1 MCLHSPAQ
9 MIILNPDPNDCDC
22 DGHDYDEEDEGATL
36 LESMRLTSEC
46 VILTS
51 VGLLLTSFVAKI
63 SKHKAKILVSQMM
76 MHRK

>member
-1 MCLHSPAQ
+1 MCLHNPAQ
-9 MIILNPDPNDCDC
+9 MIILNPDPGDCDC
-22 DGHDYDEEDEGATL
+22 DGHDYDDEEGASL
-36 LESMRLTSEC
+36 LESMRLTSES